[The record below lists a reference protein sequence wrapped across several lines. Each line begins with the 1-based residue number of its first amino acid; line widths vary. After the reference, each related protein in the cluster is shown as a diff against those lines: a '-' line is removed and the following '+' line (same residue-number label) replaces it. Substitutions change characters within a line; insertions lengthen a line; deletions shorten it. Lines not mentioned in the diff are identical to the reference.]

1 MRNVI
6 YIYVLTLL
14 LATYIR
20 TYIRIRTVIYV
31 TLPITSK
38 QARYILL
45 ELIAC
50 VYGIVIIIMYT
61 FVRGYLIFV
70 VFNVYYI
77 CGFHLLLN
85 FASDIVSVFPPRR
98 ACTLEIYR
106 LSISI

>member
-1 MRNVI
+1 MFLPCFYIAYVHIYVPLRNVTN
-6 YIYVLTLL
+6 Y
-14 LATYIR
+14 
-20 TYIRIRTVIYV
+20 
-31 TLPITSK
+31 K
-38 QARYILL
+38 QASKVYIARIDCLC
-45 ELIAC
+45 IC
-50 VYGIVIIIMYT
+50 GIVIIIMYT

-98 ACTLEIYR
+98 ACILEIYR

>member
-1 MRNVI
+1 MFLPFASSYIYTYIYTYTYRYLRNVTN
-6 YIYVLTLL
+6 Y
-14 LATYIR
+14 
-20 TYIRIRTVIYV
+20 
-31 TLPITSK
+31 K
-38 QARYILL
+38 QASKVYIARIDCLC
-45 ELIAC
+45 I
-50 VYGIVIIIMYT
+50 YGIVIIIMYT